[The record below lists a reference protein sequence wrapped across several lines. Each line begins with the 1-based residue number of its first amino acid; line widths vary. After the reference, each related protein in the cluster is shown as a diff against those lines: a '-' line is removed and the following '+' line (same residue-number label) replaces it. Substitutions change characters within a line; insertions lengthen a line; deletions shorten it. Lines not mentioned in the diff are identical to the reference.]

1 MGVPQGTVLVVTPWY
16 CMPWGPLYQYIPVPV
31 LEASHPIPYPGYP
44 YLPVLGIYR
53 YPGGLYLQYKG
64 VLPGAPPVPPT
75 PIYHTPTPMYT
86 GVRGTGSTEIP
97 QGMYVSSGLGVSSP
111 VYGSIPGV

>member
-31 LEASHPIPYPGYP
+31 LEASHPIPTRVLP

-75 PIYHTPTPMYT
+75 PISPILPLPILVSCMLPYLVL
-86 GVRGTGSTEIP
+86 VR
-97 QGMYVSSGLGVSSP
+97 VSHHR
-111 VYGSIPGV
+111 